1 MHKPLTRKGFTIIE
15 VTAGLAVAGVLALVA
30 AGLFRAGLRSYVY
43 SVRQTGAVLAACRS
57 FSGYGAQS
65 GVLWSAR
72 EAVSV
77 AGLSASSVTL
87 VQVDSSTVAFSAF
100 NGGFYRAAGAYTTR
114 LAEGVDT
121 AAISYY
127 ALDSNGRVMV
137 ATSAAGA
144 VLVAAQVGAQGPS
157 ANEKPYTFTA
167 AARLYNK

>member
-1 MHKPLTRKGFTIIE
+1 MHKPLNRKGFTVLE

-30 AGLFRAGLRSYVY
+30 AGLFRAGLKSYFY

-57 FSGYGAQS
+57 FSGYGAQN
-65 GVLWSAR
+65 GVIWSAQG
-72 EAVSV
+72 ATGVTT
-77 AGLSASSVTL
+77 LSASSVTL
-87 VQVDSSTVAFSAF
+87 VQADSTTVAFAAQ

-127 ALDSNGRVMV
+127 SLDSNGRVIV
-137 ATSAAGA
+137 ATSAATA
-144 VLVAAQVGAQGPS
+144 VLVSAQVSAQGTSP
-157 ANEKPYTFTA
+157 NEKPYTFTA